1 MGQSHLFV
9 ESQGKRLV
17 TVALMFLL
25 PLTREA
31 FACFAAVHQCG
42 GWFVVFIMC
51 SLKFKRQGK
60 NEVVWI

>member
-42 GWFVVFIMC
+42 LWRMVCGFYNVL
-51 SLKFKRQGK
+51 S
-60 NEVVWI
+60 